1 MRNRTGDPVRSGMHI
16 ILARRLTIL
25 IVVGT
30 LLGLT
35 ACQSRRL
42 QAVDNTITP
51 GDRLYGRIAE
61 TSPTQEFQFEA
72 VEYGVLRCAL
82 ETDCRVENPPQIMVF
97 DPDGVQVP
105 TDGRTKIEREDKST
119 RVVIR
124 DVILRKTGTY
134 GVSVRP
140 SHAPEPV
147 YFTFSHVVNYPG
159 PIPTPIS
166 LVDDKLTH
174 VTVAAPRGARV
185 RVRVAADKGSRV
197 RPQIHGVRDP
207 EGGRALDRGRLVR
220 GMRAPTMEEGDDEV
234 ILEFTAPA
242 TGRYTILNAACPGT
256 CGRATAMTTVTPPC
270 GRRRDVRLVGCA
282 PGVSQGP
289 RAVAAPVARAP
300 QAPLL
305 EERPLP
311 AVPPTE
317 VPTAVA
323 PRKPVAVGAP
333 IPRAIPAP
341 LPAVEPTPPAPATLT
356 ALPPPVVRP
365 HGVTPPVPLPAT
377 PDPLRAEPISVP
389 RPTVV
394 DTTFDPILPAPAIP
408 VESTRPV
415 APGGPGSFG
424 PPLLAP
430 GEEPRPLGPLPR

>member
-1 MRNRTGDPVRSGMHI
+1 MRIRPGHPPATVVATGETR
-16 ILARRLTIL
+16 ILAQHLRTLAM
-25 IVVGT
+25 VGV
-30 LLGLT
+30 LLLT

-61 TSPTQEFQFEA
+61 TSPSQEFQFEA

-159 PIPTPIS
+159 PIPTPVS

-207 EGGRALDRGRLVR
+207 EGGRALDRKRLVR

-282 PGVSQGP
+282 PGVTQSP
-289 RAVAAPVARAP
+289 HAVAAPMARVPRSAP
-300 QAPLL
+300 
-305 EERPLP
+305 RGV
-311 AVPPTE
+311 VPRRE
-317 VPTAVA
+317 VPTRVV
-323 PRKPVAVGAP
+323 PQDPVAGTTP
-333 IPRAIPAP
+333 LPGAIPAP
-341 LPAVEPTPPAPATLT
+341 LPAAEPVPPAPATLT
-356 ALPPPVVRP
+356 ALPAPIVRP
-365 HGVTPPVPLPAT
+365 QDAAAPVAPAT
-377 PDPLRAEPISVP
+377 QDPLLAEPISVP

-394 DTTFDPILPAPAIP
+394 DTTFDPVLPAPAIP

-415 APGGPGSFG
+415 GPAKPGSFG